1 MARIVGINLPNDK
14 RIEVGLTYIFGIGPT
29 KARQILAATKI
40 DPNTRVKNLTEAEEV
55 KLREYI
61 DGNLTV
67 EGDLHRIVT
76 QSINR
81 LKEVNSY
88 RGLRHKNNL
97 PARGQRTKTNGRTK
111 RGKKVTMGSG
121 RKKAASKT

>member
-1 MARIVGINLPNDK
+1 MARIAGINLPNDK

-29 KARQILAATKI
+29 KARQILEATKI
-40 DPNTRVKNLTEAEEV
+40 DPSTRVKALTEGEEV

-61 DGNLTV
+61 DGNLMV
-67 EGDLHRIVT
+67 EGDLHRTVT
-76 QSINR
+76 QAINR
-81 LKEVNSY
+81 LKDVGSY

-97 PARGQRTKTNGRTK
+97 PVRGQRTKTNGRTK